1 MAGKI
6 LTAFLFAVLGAFFG
20 GNRIF
25 SLVPLSAL
33 ACAAFSV
40 SLLSDSRGGL
50 GILSRFPP
58 FWIGMLFLAHLAVQ
72 TSNVWF
78 VYEPHGLYNTS
89 GQVPFCEFLPAGVHS
104 GIKEFDSAWETFLKF
119 FLAWVSLCAI
129 RLNLRTRRDC
139 LFFARAIFYSA
150 VVISAAAAAYQTLWP
165 QSHMIWGIFD
175 RNLGVPYGGFFYK
188 NQMGA
193 YMILCGTCGLA
204 LFARA
209 LCKRERGRDLF
220 LPAAGLALLSGSLLM
235 SGSFGA
241 LCVWGAEALVAAAAF
256 SAVFAIRGGSV
267 KRLALIFAA
276 CLAALC
282 VAAAAAAPL
291 LAESA
296 VGKRIERAFDGG
308 GGFAEMAGK
317 RGEFRML
324 ARDMIKNCGTV
335 DCRYRSGDISRA
347 ILGNGANSFAYIS
360 RIWPKDVSYG
370 MSEYSAA
377 PDTLRLT
384 VLENAHCDILQFLF
398 EYGALWFAV
407 AAGMLI
413 FWLAALFRRGAL
425 SRPFALVLAIGVLSV
440 LFYSYFDIILYNA
453 VVLTFFLTL
462 AAMANE
468 YLRLS
473 ENGGRPHCKCSQT
486 ISGR

>member
-1 MAGKI
+1 M
-6 LTAFLFAVLGAFFG
+6 TAVLLVVLGAFFG

-25 SLVPLSAL
+25 SLIPLAAL

-58 FWIGMLFLAHLAVQ
+58 FWIGMLFLAHIAVQ
-72 TSNVWF
+72 TANVWF
-78 VYEPHGLYNTS
+78 VYEPHGLYNTFA
-89 GQVPFCEFLPAGVHS
+89 QVPFCEFLPAGVYS
-104 GIKEFDSAWETFLKF
+104 GIKELDTAWETFLKF
-119 FLAWVSLCAI
+119 FLAWVSLCAV
-129 RLNLRTRRDC
+129 RLNLRTRHDC

-150 VVISAAAAAYQTLWP
+150 VAISVAAAAYQTLCP
-165 QSHMIWGIFD
+165 QSHRIWGIFD
-175 RNLGVPYGGFFYK
+175 RNLSVPYGGFFYK

-209 LCKRERGRDLF
+209 LRKRERRRDLF
-220 LPAAGLALLSGSLLM
+220 LSAAGLALLSASLLM
-235 SGSFGA
+235 SRSFGA
-241 LCVWGAEALVAAAAF
+241 MCVWGAEVLAVAAALSISFVA
-256 SAVFAIRGGSV
+256 RGGSV
-267 KRLALIFAA
+267 KKLALIFAA
-276 CLAALC
+276 FLAALC
-282 VAAAAAAPL
+282 VGAAAAAPL

-296 VGKRIERAFDGG
+296 IAKRLEKAFDGG

-324 ARDMIKNCGTV
+324 ARDMIKNCGTP
-335 DCRYRSGDISRA
+335 DCRYQSGDVSRA
-347 ILGNGANSFAYIS
+347 ILGNGANSFAYVS
-360 RIWPKDVSYG
+360 RIWPKDDSYG
-370 MSEYSAA
+370 MPEYSAT
-377 PDTLRLT
+377 PDTLRLA

-413 FWLAALFRRGAL
+413 FWLAGLLRMGVF
-425 SRPFALVLAIGVLSV
+425 SRPFALVLAMGVLSA
-440 LFYSYFDIILYNA
+440 LFYSYFDIILYNS

-462 AAMANE
+462 AAMAHE
-468 YLRLS
+468 YLRLTK
-473 ENGGRPHCKCSQT
+473 NGGRPRCKYPQT